1 MSKIM
6 KVMVLRISK
15 MPRGRGG
22 AGVWRCGRNVTILGS
37 VRRGGAEGRG
47 EGLFEMRA
55 GGFMNLMLSLFE
67 AYA

>member
-22 AGVWRCGRNVTILGS
+22 ARVWRCSGNVTIVGS
-37 VRRGGAEGRG
+37 VRRGGVEGRG

-55 GGFMNLMLSLFE
+55 GGFMNLLWSLFE
-67 AYA
+67 VDA